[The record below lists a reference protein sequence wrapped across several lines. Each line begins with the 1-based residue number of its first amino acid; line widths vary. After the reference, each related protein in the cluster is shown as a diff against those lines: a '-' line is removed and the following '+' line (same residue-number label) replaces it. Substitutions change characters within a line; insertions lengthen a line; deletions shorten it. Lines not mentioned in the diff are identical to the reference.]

1 MQVIEQIPFIHAFS
15 VSGNDDN
22 LPENLGTF
30 ETIEEF
36 QEFFALN
43 MVSEHQKTFAQRFY
57 SEEEIQA
64 MDGQILEIA
73 KDEIPKA
80 KQVLREAEIHLADAK
95 KFKEGAFETYNAL
108 QTEMQDVAAE
118 VKNGK
123 TEIEIPANRINKV
136 ALKGKYYHYAWL
148 DSGEVV
154 LVKISL
160 MTDSE
165 KEELFSQTDKNEKFF
180 EGLKN
185 GKNKGKTQQIS

>member
-1 MQVIEQIPFIHAFS
+1 MELVENKPFIHAFS

-22 LPENLGTF
+22 LPENLGGF
-30 ETIEEF
+30 ESIEAF

-43 MVSEHQKTFAQRFY
+43 TVAEHQKTFAQRFY
-57 SEEEIQA
+57 SDEEIKE
-64 MDGQILEIA
+64 MDNQILEIA

-80 KQVLREAEIHLADAK
+80 KETLRDAEIKLVDAK
-95 KFKEGAFETYNAL
+95 KFKEGAFETYSAL

-136 ALKGKYYHYAWL
+136 ALKGKYYHYAYL
-148 DSGEVV
+148 DNGEVV
-154 LVKISL
+154 LVKISF

-165 KEELFSQTDKNEKFF
+165 KEELFSQSDKNEKFF
-180 EGLKN
+180 ETLKN
-185 GKNKGKTQQIS
+185 GKNKGKTKQVS

>member
-43 MVSEHQKTFAQRFY
+43 MVAEHQKTFAQRFY

-64 MDGQILEIA
+64 MDEQILEIA

-118 VKNGK
+118 VKNGR

>member
-1 MQVIEQIPFIHAFS
+1 MELVENIPFIHAFS

-22 LPENLGTF
+22 LPENLGKF

-36 QEFFALN
+36 QEYFALN
-43 MVSEHQKTFAQRFY
+43 MVAEHQKTFAQRFY
-57 SEEEIQA
+57 SEEEIA
-64 MDGQILEIA
+64 EMDGKILEIA

-80 KQVLREAEIHLADAK
+80 KEALNNAETNLAYAK
-95 KFKEGAFETYNAL
+95 KQVEYAKETYGAL
-108 QTEMQDVAAE
+108 NTEMQDIAAE

-148 DSGEVV
+148 DNGEVV
-154 LVKISL
+154 LVKISF

-180 EGLKN
+180 ETLKN
-185 GKNKGKTQQIS
+185 GKNKGKTKQVS